1 MASKKKLPWRTI
13 VLTGDTGRFTWEQIH
28 EAVRKTVEWREARE
42 VRAAR
47 AAAKRNAESVSEEG
61 EMDSTQKPWR
71 TIAVSRHT
79 GRFTRKQAEEAV
91 RAVKEEGEREA
102 AKSAEGGSRSGSM
115 STRKKPYAPIIMG
128 GGSGRFTPEQVE
140 AAVRAVREKRERK
153 AARQAAKAAG
163 SRRGPTLT
171 A

>member
-28 EAVRKTVEWREARE
+28 EAVRKGIERSEARE
-42 VRAAR
+42 AR
-47 AAAKRNAESVSEEG
+47 AAAKRHADTLSEAG
-61 EMDSTQKPWR
+61 EMDSAQKPWR
-71 TIAVSRHT
+71 TIALSRHK

-91 RAVKEEGEREA
+91 RAVKEEGERKA
-102 AKSAEGGSRSGSM
+102 VKSVEGGSRSGNM
-115 STRKKPYAPIIMG
+115 STKKKPYAPVIMG
-128 GGSGRFTPEQVE
+128 GGSGRFTPEQIE

-163 SRRGPTLT
+163 PRRGPTLT